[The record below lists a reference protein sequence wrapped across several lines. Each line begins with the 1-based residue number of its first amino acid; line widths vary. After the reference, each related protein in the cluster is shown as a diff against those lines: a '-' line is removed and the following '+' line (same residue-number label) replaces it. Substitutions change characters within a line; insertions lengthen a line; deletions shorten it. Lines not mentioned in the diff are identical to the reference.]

1 MTFCWKDYIDLSKE
15 LIKLAQN
22 NPMEKAFLR
31 TSISRAYYGVFC
43 LARNYLRDIKNI
55 QIRPQNTHEFVINKF
70 KFSPDLKESY
80 IGNFLASLRDE
91 RNLADYEDSYQVNAN
106 KANLML
112 VSANQALNFFQTL
125 GVNIL

>member
-1 MTFCWKDYIDLSKE
+1 MSFCWENYIDLSEE
-15 LIKLAQN
+15 LINLAQN

-43 LARNYLRDIKNI
+43 IARNYLKNNKNI
-55 QIRPQNTHEFVINKF
+55 TNSSPEPHKFVIEI
-70 KFSPDLKESY
+70 LKNSQDSSEQI
-80 IGNFLASLRDE
+80 IGQYLATLRKE
-91 RNLADYEDSYQVNAN
+91 RNLADYEDNYQVTTN

-112 VSANQALNFFQTL
+112 ISANQALNFFQTL